1 MTYNN
6 NVIIILSYL
15 HTSPRLTH
23 DKSYNLPA
31 VVNVQVHNMIA
42 CQSCKTLLRLFRST
56 HPFKLFSIRWRTY
69 QGWPNGRRRSI
80 YLQQS
85 IAYDLRVDLGY
96 FSRIIYLFLYT
107 MLSTLMI
114 WTRGYHHRNCAVDDL
129 CSASTV
135 LRKLFSRSISTRGS
149 LAVPELYARE
159 YSPLTSLYYYRY
171 YYYLYTRRQQ
181 DALF

>member
-96 FSRIIYLFLYT
+96 FFQNNLPIFIHYVVDADDLDSRIPSSKLCGRRSL
-107 MLSTLMI
+107 L
-114 WTRGYHHRNCAVDDL
+114 GVDRL
-129 CSASTV
+129 EKTI
-135 LRKLFSRSISTRGS
+135 F
-149 LAVPELYARE
+149 
-159 YSPLTSLYYYRY
+159 
-171 YYYLYTRRQQ
+171 
-181 DALF
+181 